1 MKKQGLAIGVG
12 YLMWTVIW
20 LAGGALFF
28 KDASSH
34 LSEGEMLTDPG
45 TLAGMLFM
53 SVVASLVGGVSAGRL
68 TSDKKRALTVLS
80 ALLLLTGLAVQVN
93 SWELM
98 PVWYHLSFLI
108 LLAPMTF
115 LGARFSGSGD

>member
-20 LAGGALFF
+20 LVGGALFF

-34 LSEGEMLTDPG
+34 MSEGEMLTDGG
-45 TLAGMLFM
+45 TLAGMLFL
-53 SVVASLVGGVSAGRL
+53 SIVASLVGGVSAGRL
-68 TSDKKRALTVLS
+68 AAEKKRVLTILS
-80 ALLLLTGLAVQVN
+80 ALLLLTGLAVQIG

-98 PVWYHLSFLI
+98 PLWYHLSFLI

-115 LGARFSGSGD
+115 LGARFSGSD